1 LDNNKILDEF
11 ELKTGLKRMFKLLG
25 VNENSVN
32 INKCLENVMVALD
45 SNKDSKIS
53 RNEFIDGVLS
63 DNFLYTLF
71 SPFS

>member
-1 LDNNKILDEF
+1 MDNNKILDEF

>member
-1 LDNNKILDEF
+1 MLDEY
-11 ELKTGLKRMFKLLG
+11 ELRTGLRRMFKLLG

-32 INKCLENVMVALD
+32 INQCLENVMIALD

-53 RNEFIDGVLS
+53 RTEFIEGVLS

>member
-1 LDNNKILDEF
+1 MLDEY
-11 ELKTGLKRMFKLLG
+11 ELRTGLRRMFKLLG
-25 VNENSVN
+25 VNDNSVN
-32 INKCLENVMVALD
+32 INQCLENVMIALD

-53 RNEFIDGVLS
+53 RTEFIEGVLS